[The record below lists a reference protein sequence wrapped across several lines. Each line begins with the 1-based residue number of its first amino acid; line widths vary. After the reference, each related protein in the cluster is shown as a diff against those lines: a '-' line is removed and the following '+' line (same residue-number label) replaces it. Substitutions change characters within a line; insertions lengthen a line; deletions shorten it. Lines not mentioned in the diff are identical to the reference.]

1 MSSTLPLLLFTLLH
15 RSLVKMTKLK
25 NLYYC
30 FKGSFVEKIK
40 ESLSPVDN
48 PDLKSLF
55 SQSIQRFL
63 STAVTWAFILSMES
77 SFLAFLGC

>member
-1 MSSTLPLLLFTLLH
+1 M
-15 RSLVKMTKLK
+15 
-25 NLYYC
+25 
-30 FKGSFVEKIK
+30 EKIK

-77 SFLAFLGC
+77 SFLEFLGC